1 MTAANAGSTSDGPGR
16 LGTVD
21 PVRAAAVLRERLPW
35 VPDVLIVLGSGL
47 GPLADRVEP
56 RATLAF
62 RELPGF
68 PDTGVVGH
76 AGRYVAAELS
86 GRRVLLQQGRFH
98 VYEGHDS
105 DVIGLPVRTAHA
117 LGVRS
122 MIVTNAAGGIRRDLA
137 PGSLVRIDDHINL
150 QGGSPLIGPVQ
161 GDEQRFPDLTE
172 AWDRELR
179 EVADRAARRLGLE
192 LPSGVYVALTGPT
205 YETPAEIRMLERLGG
220 DMVGMS
226 TVPEV
231 HVARACGMRCLG
243 FSLITNPAAGLS
255 GEPLDHS
262 EVMQVAG
269 EAGERLERLVRAVLE
284 EWPDAADSEV

>member
-1 MTAANAGSTSDGPGR
+1 MTGRAETPSSAGSIDPGR
-16 LGTVD
+16 
-21 PVRAAAVLRERLPW
+21 AAEVLRERLPW
-35 VPDVLIVLGSGL
+35 EPEVLVVLGSGL
-47 GPLADRVEP
+47 GPLADRVEAQA
-56 RATLAF
+56 RVEF

-76 AGRYVAAELS
+76 AGRYVAAEIS
-86 GRRVLLQQGRFH
+86 GRRTLLQQGRFH

-105 DVIGLPVRTAHA
+105 DVIALPVRTARA

-122 MIVTNAAGGIRRDLA
+122 MIVTNAAGGIRRDLT
-137 PGSLVRIDDHINL
+137 PGSLVLIDDHINL
-150 QGGSPLIGPVQ
+150 QGRSTLIGPVH

-172 AWDRELR
+172 AWDVELR
-179 EVADRAARRLGLE
+179 ALARGAAERLSLE

-231 HVARACGMRCLG
+231 HVARAGGVRCLG

-255 GEPLDHS
+255 GEPLNHD

-284 EWPDAADSEV
+284 EWPVAAGSES